1 MLASIFFPVLSEVGL
16 SPSLLNAKDMRRIRG
31 RSEWVRGALIIRT
44 HGVMSTDLS
53 KMITHCDSFCSH
65 CLYISGLFSK
75 GGQTA
80 AKRKKNPD
88 KMSRAANV
96 WNSRH
101 CKDSHVYLID
111 LLLYWRRHHEVCFDS
126 GTTNMRV
133 LFTIMNDSNSNE
145 KHHWIYLVMYLCISP
160 AMWCPCDIQGDAQW
174 IHLHVEA
181 RDCALVY
188 CSGTTCCC
196 LLGLI
201 FFFFSKQIL
210 TRYYDLHIHSNET
223 PSQTEDHQN
232 LHADNICR
240 ARETTYHK
248 SSCPV
253 SLYSHASTHV
263 RRLKQN

>member
-1 MLASIFFPVLSEVGL
+1 
-16 SPSLLNAKDMRRIRG
+16 MRRIRG

-80 AKRKKNPD
+80 AKRKKN
-88 KMSRAANV
+88 
-96 WNSRH
+96 RH
-101 CKDSHVYLID
+101 RKATKCHELQMYEIVATVKTVTFIWLTCCCID
-111 LLLYWRRHHEVCFDS
+111 GGHHEVCFDS

-196 LLGLI
+196 LLG
-201 FFFFSKQIL
+201 
-210 TRYYDLHIHSNET
+210 
-223 PSQTEDHQN
+223 
-232 LHADNICR
+232 
-240 ARETTYHK
+240 
-248 SSCPV
+248 
-253 SLYSHASTHV
+253 
-263 RRLKQN
+263 